1 MKSNIKFN
9 WRTNKASF
17 PANSVSLAYVLLEAV
32 PIVEKQ
38 NSRQPLNLALVLD
51 RSGSMKG
58 TKIENVRKAVNAI
71 IEQLTEQDIL
81 SVVLFNEEVE
91 LLIPAQSVSNKAE
104 LKKKIDQITHG
115 GGTMISKGF
124 RIGLDELQSF
134 RSEDRIN
141 RMILLTDGQTYGDED
156 QCCQL
161 AQEAARQNI
170 AVTALGVGD
179 EWYEDMIDAIAQYSS
194 GKSDYIA
201 QPEDILSFFNEEV
214 ETFRDTVFQNATL
227 TLRLSDGVVPK
238 RVFRVTPMISNL
250 GFAPISE
257 HDIILNLKELTT
269 NVGQRILVELML
281 PARPE
286 GDFRLAQA
294 ELCFDIPQEGVLDEK
309 IRMDLIFKFSE
320 NAESGRDFDADLMNI
335 IEKVTAFNLQ
345 TRALDDAAAGNI
357 SGATQKLR
365 AAATRLINLNEAD
378 LAQAALQEADNLEKE
393 GQMSKAGTKKLRYET
408 RKLTRRLDL
417 EEAA

>member
-9 WRTNKASF
+9 WRTNKACF
-17 PANSVSLAYVLLEAV
+17 PANSATLAYVLLEAV
-32 PIVEKQ
+32 PLSEKQ
-38 NSRQPLNLALVLD
+38 IVRQPLNLSLVLD

-71 IEQLTEQDIL
+71 IEQLTDQDIL
-81 SVVLFNEEVE
+81 SVILFNEEVE

-134 RSEDRIN
+134 WSEDRIN

-201 QPEDILSFFNEEV
+201 QPEEILSFFNEEV

-227 TLRLSDGVVPK
+227 TLRLSEGVVPK

-294 ELCFDIPQEGVLDEK
+294 ELCYDIPQEGVLDEK
-309 IRMDLIFKFSE
+309 IR
-320 NAESGRDFDADLMNI
+320 
-335 IEKVTAFNLQ
+335 
-345 TRALDDAAAGNI
+345 
-357 SGATQKLR
+357 
-365 AAATRLINLNEAD
+365 
-378 LAQAALQEADNLEKE
+378 
-393 GQMSKAGTKKLRYET
+393 
-408 RKLTRRLDL
+408 
-417 EEAA
+417 